1 MSPSPPEPGVV
12 VPQTLRWHGRL
23 AAAAAYICL
32 RSMACT
38 LRLRLEDPERHLA
51 TAQKQGPVILLFWHN
66 RLALALPAY
75 RQLFMRPHPA
85 RRGAALIS
93 ASQDGALLARVVN
106 HHGVEAVRGSSS
118 RRGAQAMRELV
129 GYARRGYDLAITP
142 DGPRGPK
149 YEIQEGALML
159 AQLTGLPILPMSAR
173 ISSKKV
179 FRSWDAFQL
188 PLPFARCDI
197 RVAEAIHVPRHLE
210 PDARKRLRLQ
220 VQESLMAITID

>member
-51 TAQKQGPVILLFWHN
+51 SAQQQGPVILLFWHN

-85 RRGAALIS
+85 RRVAALIS

-210 PDARKRLRLQ
+210 QDARERLRLQ